1 MKPQEIVS
9 LHADAHEAIRY
20 FYEIGMIE
28 NLHGDEQ
35 HYVEALIKFAA
46 NKMHIEL
53 VG

>member
-28 NLHGDEQ
+28 NLHGDQQ

-46 NKMHIEL
+46 NKMHIDL
-53 VG
+53 A

>member
-28 NLHGDEQ
+28 NLHGDQ
-35 HYVEALIKFAA
+35 RHYVEALIKFAA

>member
-20 FYEIGMIE
+20 FYEMGMIE
-28 NLHGDEQ
+28 NLHGDAA
-35 HYVEALIKFAA
+35 YYLEALIKFAA

>member
-1 MKPQEIVS
+1 MKPQEIVT

-20 FYEIGMIE
+20 FYEIGMID
-28 NLHGDEQ
+28 NLHGDQ
-35 HYVEALIKFAA
+35 QYYVEALIKFAA

>member
-1 MKPQEIVS
+1 MKPQEIVT

-20 FYEIGMIE
+20 FYEIGMID
-28 NLHGDEQ
+28 NLHGDQQ

-46 NKMHIEL
+46 NKMRIEL

>member
-1 MKPQEIVS
+1 MTATEFSTI
-9 LHADAHEAIRY
+9 HADAHEAIRY

-46 NKMHIEL
+46 HKMHIEL